1 MSDFLKKYV
10 NFNFK
15 STAIFIV
22 LTVVVIFGLKLLG
35 VHEIPENSL
44 LENTQLIVLVGG
56 VLFCLFSKIDK
67 EYKPIN
73 IFFAL
78 IIFLLAMLE
87 ISYGRV
93 FFAQILGTNDFYHW
107 SHYKY
112 GYLAHIIIG
121 IYIAG
126 TFVYALLKKVFVK
139 IWEVLQKTQ
148 FPFWNV
154 LLLLTAIPVQMLA
167 EKRFHSTLVEEMV
180 ELLMYCLIVYMVV
193 LYNKYLKKV

>member
-1 MSDFLKKYV
+1 MNDFFKKYV

-15 STAIFIV
+15 STAILIV
-22 LTVVVIFGLKLLG
+22 LTVAVIFVLKLCG
-35 VHEIPENSL
+35 INEIPENSL
-44 LENTQLIVLVGG
+44 LENTQIIVLAGG
-56 VLFCLFSKIDK
+56 GLYCLFSKINK

-78 IIFLLAMLE
+78 IIFLLAMRE

-93 FFAQILGTNDFYHW
+93 FFAQIPGTNDFYHW

-121 IYIAG
+121 LYIAG
-126 TFVYALLKKVFVK
+126 TFVYALLKKVFIK

-148 FPFWNV
+148 VPFWNV

-167 EKRFHSTLVEEMV
+167 EKRFHSTLVEEMT

-193 LYNKYLKKV
+193 FYNKSLQKG

>member
-1 MSDFLKKYV
+1 M
-10 NFNFK
+10 
-15 STAIFIV
+15 
-22 LTVVVIFGLKLLG
+22 
-35 VHEIPENSL
+35 
-44 LENTQLIVLVGG
+44 
-56 VLFCLFSKIDK
+56 
-67 EYKPIN
+67 
-73 IFFAL
+73 
-78 IIFLLAMLE
+78 
-87 ISYGRV
+87 
-93 FFAQILGTNDFYHW
+93 
-107 SHYKY
+107 
-112 GYLAHIIIG
+112 AHIIIG